1 MGLRELDICTGCGA
15 GAMKG
20 PMKGA
25 TIAHAKQRYYN
36 GSYIGITEPGIIA
49 SESPNPIVN
58 TLVVMPDI
66 ETSGSFCSNRAWIC
80 SIPGWCRDN

>member
-1 MGLRELDICTGCGA
+1 
-15 GAMKG
+15 MKG

-25 TIAHAKQRYYN
+25 NIAHAKQRYYN

-58 TLVVMPDI
+58 TLVVIPDI
-66 ETSGSFCSNRAWIC
+66 ETSGIFCSYRAWIC
-80 SIPGWCRDN
+80 SISGWCRDN

>member
-1 MGLRELDICTGCGA
+1 
-15 GAMKG
+15 MKG

-58 TLVVMPDI
+58 TLVVMPDRK
-66 ETSGSFCSNRAWIC
+66 TFRSFCSYRSWVCCI
-80 SIPGWCRDN
+80 SRWCRDNRGNLIFTWYSDASEKY